1 MYARK
6 GGKLIGRGVQEVTQY
21 LTLEETNDAYDR
33 LDAASWGKIQRAA
46 TILAGSEA
54 AGRELAQDAITRAII
69 GDRQCPR
76 DVDLV
81 AFTVMVMKS
90 ILSSAAKSATR
101 SKRVPLDA
109 VDDGQLLE
117 AVQRT
122 GQQTAEELLCDEE
135 EDQLF
140 RQRVARL
147 KQQVLAL
154 FDDDETNRL
163 IVEGIMEGMEGA
175 VLCDLVAIDA
185 KDLATRRRLIRRRI
199 DKAFPH
205 GWLT

>member
-1 MYARK
+1 M
-6 GGKLIGRGVQEVTQY
+6 IGRGSYEVTQY

-33 LDAASWGKIQRAA
+33 LDAAAWGKIQRAA

-54 AGRELAQDAITRAII
+54 AGRELAQDAIGRAII
-69 GDRQCPR
+69 GDRQCPC

-90 ILSSAAKSATR
+90 IVSSAAKSARR

-109 VDDGQLLE
+109 VGDGQLLE
-117 AVQRT
+117 AVQRA
-122 GQQTAEELLCDEE
+122 GQQTAEELLCAEE

-140 RQRVARL
+140 CERVASL

-154 FDDDETNRL
+154 FDDDDTTRF

-175 VLCDLVAIDA
+175 ALCDLVAIDA

-199 DKAFPH
+199 DKAFPD
-205 GWLT
+205 GWLA

>member
-1 MYARK
+1 MFE
-6 GGKLIGRGVQEVTQY
+6 RGHIDRQGEYREVIQY
-21 LTLEETNDAYDR
+21 LTLEETNDAYDS
-33 LDAASWGKIQRAA
+33 LGAAAWGKIQRAA

-54 AGRELAQDAITRAII
+54 AGGELAQDAIGRAII
-69 GDRQCPR
+69 GDRRCPR

-81 AFTVMVMKS
+81 PFTVMVMKS
-90 ILSSAAKSATR
+90 ILSAAAKSAKR

-109 VDDGQLLE
+109 VGDGQLLE
-117 AVQRT
+117 AIQRA
-122 GQQTAEELLCDEE
+122 GQQTAEELLCAEE

-140 RQRVARL
+140 SQRVASL

-154 FDDDETNRL
+154 FDDDDTTRI

-175 VLCDLVAIDA
+175 ALCDLVAIDA

-199 DKAFPH
+199 DKAFPN
-205 GWLT
+205 GWLA